1 MDILRASFSLGILTF
16 LINKFSQRKMSSTT
30 VRRTLSKKL
39 SKVEDL
45 DLLEIDDFKVISA
58 QRMLSLKLDDHLNL
72 SQPKNELKNCS
83 AVIGSGVSAKSNV
96 EEVLERQNPFLSKKL
111 TFMRS
116 QSSKQR
122 TSKKS
127 YSDFND

>member
-1 MDILRASFSLGILTF
+1 
-16 LINKFSQRKMSSTT
+16 MSSTT

-72 SQPKNELKNCS
+72 SQPKNEHKNGS
-83 AVIGSGVSAKSNV
+83 AVIGSGVSAKPNV
-96 EEVLERQNPFLSKKL
+96 EVALERQNPFLSKKL

>member
-1 MDILRASFSLGILTF
+1 
-16 LINKFSQRKMSSTT
+16 MSSTT
-30 VRRTLSKKL
+30 VRRKFSKKL

-45 DLLEIDDFKVISA
+45 ELLEIDDFKVISA
-58 QRMLSLKLDDHLNL
+58 QRIQSSKLDDHLNL
-72 SQPKNELKNCS
+72 SQPKNDLKS
-83 AVIGSGVSAKSNV
+83 GSLAMGSEASPKPNA
-96 EEVLERQNPFLSKKL
+96 EDILLRQNPFLSKKL

-127 YSDFND
+127 CSDFDD